1 MEWAVLKDTII
12 KTNTKGFTLVE
23 LVVVIV
29 IIGILAA
36 IAIPSFTGYIQ
47 QGKVAQANV
56 DAAQLASAL
65 NTYNLTLAE
74 PVDESVLA
82 DSVAL
87 RDELIARNLLPQLV
101 ADFDAVIVNVQFDVD
116 IKLFGV
122 KPLGELD
129 LSGY

>member
-36 IAIPSFTGYIQ
+36 IAIPSFAGYIQ
-47 QGKVAQANV
+47 QGKIAQANV

-65 NTYNLTLAE
+65 NTYNLTLSE

-82 DSVAL
+82 DPAAIKG
-87 RDELIARNLLPQLV
+87 ELLARHLLPQLV
-101 ADFDAVIVNVQFDVD
+101 ASFDAVIVNVEFDDD
-116 IKLFGV
+116 IKLFNV
-122 KPLGELD
+122 KPQGELD

>member
-1 MEWAVLKDTII
+1 MKDTII

-36 IAIPSFTGYIQ
+36 IAIPSFAGYIQ
-47 QGKVAQANV
+47 QGKIAQANV

-65 NTYNLTLAE
+65 NTYNLTLSE

-82 DSVAL
+82 DPAAIKG
-87 RDELIARNLLPQLV
+87 ELLARHLLPQLV
-101 ADFDAVIVNVQFDVD
+101 ASFDAVIVNVEFDDD
-116 IKLFGV
+116 IKLFNV
-122 KPLGELD
+122 KPQGELD